1 MSTNDLVDTIKS
13 GDNVKANK
21 AFNEVMAGK
30 LKDALDAKKVEVA
43 SSIGQKSSDEVEI
56 EIPEEE

>member
-1 MSTNDLVDTIKS
+1 MNTNDLVDTIKT

-21 AFNEVMAGK
+21 TFNTVMQSK
-30 LKDALDAKKVEVA
+30 LKDALDARKVEVA
-43 SSIGQKSSDEVEI
+43 SSMGQKDSSEVEI

>member
-1 MSTNDLVDTIKS
+1 MNTNDLVNTIKT
-13 GDNVKANK
+13 GDNVEANK

-30 LKDALDAKKVEVA
+30 LKAALDTRKVEVA
-43 SSIGQKSSDEVEI
+43 SSIGDKTSSEVEI

>member
-1 MSTNDLVDTIKS
+1 MNTNDLVDTIKT

-21 AFNEVMAGK
+21 AFNEVMASK
-30 LKDALDAKKVEVA
+30 LKDALDARKVEVA
-43 SSIGQKSSDEVEI
+43 SSMGRKESSEVEI

>member
-1 MSTNDLVDTIKS
+1 MNTNELVDTIKT

-21 AFNEVMAGK
+21 AFNAVMQSK
-30 LKDALDAKKVEVA
+30 LKDTLDATKVEVA
-43 SSIGQKSSDEVEI
+43 SSMGRKESGEVEI

>member
-1 MSTNDLVDTIKS
+1 MNTNDLVDTIKT

-21 AFNEVMAGK
+21 AFNAVMQNK
-30 LKDALDAKKVEVA
+30 LKDVLDATKVEVA
-43 SSIGQKSSDEVEI
+43 SSMGRKESGEVEI

>member
-1 MSTNDLVDTIKS
+1 MITNDLVDTIKT

-21 AFNEVMAGK
+21 AFNEVMASK
-30 LKDALDAKKVEVA
+30 LKDALDARKVEVA
-43 SSIGQKSSDEVEI
+43 SSMGRKESSEVEI

>member
-1 MSTNDLVDTIKS
+1 MNTNDLVDTIKT

-21 AFNEVMAGK
+21 AFNEVMSSK
-30 LKDALDAKKVEVA
+30 IKDALDAKKIDVA
-43 SSIGQKSSDEVEI
+43 SSMGREDPDEIEI

>member
-1 MSTNDLVDTIKS
+1 MNTNDLVDTIKT

-21 AFNEVMAGK
+21 AFSEVMGSK
-30 LKDALDAKKVEVA
+30 LKDALDARKVEVA
-43 SSIGQKSSDEVEI
+43 STMGRKESSEIEI